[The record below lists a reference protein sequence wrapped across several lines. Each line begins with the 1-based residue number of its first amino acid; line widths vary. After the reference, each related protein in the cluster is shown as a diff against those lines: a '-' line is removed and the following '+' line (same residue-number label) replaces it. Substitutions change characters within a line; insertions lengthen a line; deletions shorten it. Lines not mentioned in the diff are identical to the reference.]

1 MPSETLI
8 CPPDLWLLSTSH
20 WIHVFLVCVCLVGV
34 WPHLVWLYG
43 CFWLF
48 GRVSSVRVSLNWL
61 RVLGGVWICGISGL
75 PPVSIVSVTI
85 SAWTQNRHS
94 KRRAKHRNPEKGAR
108 PKLTVN
114 GWGSSCRNCQRNPA
128 YLPIITCPL
137 VGWLSALCGQD
148 QVGSPVSVYRTGC
161 QLLAAMLKKVTT
173 LWFLT
178 FSEVSS
184 CLHCFSFYNHKLLSP
199 MNISIYSKYIISRV
213 YSPDYGNILHICMS
227 VVHLQCP
234 QTFRPKRC
242 AKRGNGGNHL
252 SRFENITLPSRLFDV
267 GWLGFLEK
275 VGNGEEWMAAP
286 AWSYFG
292 ASFHHTPKRGKC
304 RRCCIAAVDED
315 DEKRGKVARRLC
327 VPPRAA
333 VRRFGKWS
341 SASGNGARQ
350 VGKHRRHYQTATSVA
365 SERSP
370 CVSRVSRA
378 ANSNS
383 NLQLAIASNVPQ
395 PAATSNIN
403 CVFFWLWLWATSGF
417 EFESRTLSFPRAFF
431 SNRFEGPGDCWVFC
445 FGFRL
450 CCIVTCPTICLF
462 VFCCCVVWCM
472 SIKSAS
478 KRTAKPT
485 CSICWTSFEIENR
498 NSFSKLQH

>member
-161 QLLAAMLKKVTT
+161 QLLAAILKKVTT

-199 MNISIYSKYIISRV
+199 MNIFVYSKYIISRV
-213 YSPDYGNILHICMS
+213 YSR
-227 VVHLQCP
+227 
-234 QTFRPKRC
+234 T
-242 AKRGNGGNHL
+242 
-252 SRFENITLPSRLFDV
+252 
-267 GWLGFLEK
+267 
-275 VGNGEEWMAAP
+275 
-286 AWSYFG
+286 
-292 ASFHHTPKRGKC
+292 
-304 RRCCIAAVDED
+304 
-315 DEKRGKVARRLC
+315 
-327 VPPRAA
+327 
-333 VRRFGKWS
+333 
-341 SASGNGARQ
+341 
-350 VGKHRRHYQTATSVA
+350 
-365 SERSP
+365 
-370 CVSRVSRA
+370 
-378 ANSNS
+378 
-383 NLQLAIASNVPQ
+383 LAIFRIYVCSSFAMPSNF
-395 PAATSNIN
+395 AA
-403 CVFFWLWLWATSGF
+403 
-417 EFESRTLSFPRAFF
+417 
-431 SNRFEGPGDCWVFC
+431 
-445 FGFRL
+445 
-450 CCIVTCPTICLF
+450 
-462 VFCCCVVWCM
+462 
-472 SIKSAS
+472 
-478 KRTAKPT
+478 
-485 CSICWTSFEIENR
+485 
-498 NSFSKLQH
+498 